1 MFRRLT
7 VTAKTFCGMHYYATL
22 CNMKAFFVET
32 YEFVDPLTSKM
43 FVSFVEWGVLHAWND
58 EIIDF

>member
-43 FVSFVEWGVLHAWND
+43 FVSLVEWGVLHAWND